1 MINNLFLVV
10 KSHHSSFSF
19 SGSAGLQQ
27 PGGSLW
33 QRPRATAR
41 DPVRPGHEHRNV
53 VRQTGGQTDRYLPA
67 HEVLQ
72 HRALPGALP
81 AHHRDLRQVQARVLP
96 DGGER
101 VLQLVDQRDQLLHA
115 PVPHDG
121 ETGGE
126 TDRWRDGGRE
136 RQTGGGAGGRWW
148 SSGRQT
154 GSSETGTVQQRTV
167 APSSC
172 LTSSRSDRS
181 ADESDQMIDN
191 QSDINKM
198 MMMMMVLLLWPS
210 APLSS
215 SSLLRCREG
224 PAQHTHTSGTD
235 LRNKSPRLLQR
246 TSNDARRTVNT
257 FSIDHWSAV
266 ISLNILTWRHV
277 VRGTF
282 VLL

>member
-41 DPVRPGHEHRNV
+41 DPVRPGYNHRQA

-126 TDRWRDGGRE
+126 TDRWRDGGRRD
-136 RQTGGGAGGRWW
+136 RQVEELEDADGAQAGRQAAVRPARC
-148 SSGRQT
+148 SSGLSLRPPVSRHHAPIDQLMNPIKW
-154 GSSETGTVQQRTV
+154 SIISE
-167 APSSC
+167 C
-172 LTSSRSDRS
+172 
-181 ADESDQMIDN
+181 
-191 QSDINKM
+191 
-198 MMMMMVLLLWPS
+198 
-210 APLSS
+210 
-215 SSLLRCREG
+215 
-224 PAQHTHTSGTD
+224 
-235 LRNKSPRLLQR
+235 
-246 TSNDARRTVNT
+246 
-257 FSIDHWSAV
+257 
-266 ISLNILTWRHV
+266 
-277 VRGTF
+277 
-282 VLL
+282 